1 MSGKKGGGKVLIR
14 LCTMYQ
20 LLTVQVDQMDM
31 NRYLNGYQ
39 TQDESIYLKKAKFN
53 KVNKPFRLIFLTDGS
68 I

>member
-1 MSGKKGGGKVLIR
+1 
-14 LCTMYQ
+14 MYQ

-39 TQDESIYLKKAKFN
+39 TQDESKYLKKAKLN
-53 KVNKPFRLIFLTDGS
+53 KVNKPFRLIFLTDGTS